1 VLLGFGDGTFVG
13 KKDYAAGNGP
23 SVVVSADFNHDGN
36 LDLAVPSTLVA
47 NSVSILLGNGDG
59 TFQPK
64 LSSTTG
70 PLPFAAAVGDL
81 NGDGSIDLVTPNMTC
96 PNQPCGPGSVSVLLG
111 KGDGTLQPYVE
122 YATGV
127 GPLSV
132 TVGDFN
138 GDGRADLAV
147 GTQGL
152 LSILLGNYDTAASP
166 QLITLIGAGLGPL
179 INLSAA
185 SLTFASQGLGTS
197 SSPQSVVVTNT
208 GGAPL
213 SFAQIS
219 VTGDFAQTN
228 NCPASLAAAANC
240 TISVTFTPT
249 VNGARTG
256 NVTLTDSD
264 PTGTQVISLSGT
276 GSEPVVESYS
286 YAKHRG

>member
-23 SVVVSADFNHDGN
+23 SVVVSADFIHDGN

-138 GDGRADLAV
+138 GDGKLDLAVANWGFAFGNTASILLGNGDGTFRPHVDYFTGNGPRTLAAGDFNGDGKVDLAVGNTPATVSILLGRGDGTFHPHVEYQTAGSSFSIAVADFNGDGRADLAV

-152 LSILLGNYDTAASP
+152 LSILLGNGDGSFQPHVDYP
-166 QLITLIGAGLGPL
+166 LGGP
-179 INLSAA
+179 
-185 SLTFASQGLGTS
+185 
-197 SSPQSVVVTNT
+197 
-208 GGAPL
+208 
-213 SFAQIS
+213 
-219 VTGDFAQTN
+219 
-228 NCPASLAAAANC
+228 
-240 TISVTFTPT
+240 
-249 VNGARTG
+249 
-256 NVTLTDSD
+256 
-264 PTGTQVISLSGT
+264 
-276 GSEPVVESYS
+276 
-286 YAKHRG
+286 